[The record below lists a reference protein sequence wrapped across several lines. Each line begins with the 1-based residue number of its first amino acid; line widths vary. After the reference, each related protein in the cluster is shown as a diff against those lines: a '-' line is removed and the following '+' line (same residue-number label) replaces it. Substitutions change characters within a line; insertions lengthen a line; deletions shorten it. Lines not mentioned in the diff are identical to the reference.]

1 MKYFQEKHLRSLT
14 TCLYFVC
21 VFVTR
26 GKGEC
31 PRPQGQNNMVLTNE
45 ALLMN
50 DFPEGSTAT
59 FECSNGYVIEQGSG
73 VVHCTS
79 GAWSEPQMT
88 CQKKDCGTPR
98 RIPHMNYDESEGT
111 LFGAKVR
118 MYCDEGFLLEG
129 TSYRHC
135 YATGWSGR
143 AKCEEVTCDHPTEIK
158 NGQIVSSHT
167 GEVKYL
173 AVVEYSCD
181 EGYTLVGNNSIFCNG
196 DGEFSRLP
204 PECKV
209 KTCPTPDIPFSISTQ
224 DAPVFLYKDTMS
236 VTCEDGFS
244 LQGPARLQCEHHGWS
259 SPPPQCIR
267 EPSSVGTTEAGTRTN
282 SNSPSEKYSKAPTRP
297 APTWIQEPT
306 SIGTT
311 DAGSSTNSKSPSEK
325 SSKAPTRPAPTWI
338 RGKHENIEKDE
349 QEDMPA
355 RNSGYTV
362 VIMSVISTVIIVVIL
377 LYVLHRFIK
386 RKGTPVGAVGQ
397 PVPAYLR
404 GGGGG
409 QVIQSL

>member
-204 PECKV
+204 PECK
-209 KTCPTPDIPFSISTQ
+209 
-224 DAPVFLYKDTMS
+224 
-236 VTCEDGFS
+236 
-244 LQGPARLQCEHHGWS
+244 
-259 SPPPQCIR
+259 

-386 RKGTPVGAVGQ
+386 RKGSYHTGEDPKADLVQFHYYKYTPRTPVGAVGQ

>member
-1 MKYFQEKHLRSLT
+1 MKYFHEKHLRSLT
-14 TCLYFVC
+14 TCLYFVFF
-21 VFVTR
+21 FVKS

-50 DFPEGSTAT
+50 HFPEGSTAT

-73 VVHCTS
+73 IVRCTS

-88 CQKKDCGTPR
+88 CQKKDCGTPKK
-98 RIPHMNYDESEGT
+98 ILHMNYDLSEGT

-118 MYCDEGFLLEG
+118 MYCDEGFQLEG

-143 AKCEEVTCDHPTEIK
+143 AKCEDVICDEPTEIK
-158 NGQIVSSHT
+158 NGTIVSSHT
-167 GEVKYL
+167 GDVKYL
-173 AVVEYSCD
+173 EVVEYSCD
-181 EGYTLVGNNSIFCNG
+181 EGYTLVGNNSVFCN
-196 DGEFSRLP
+196 DNGEYSRLP

-209 KTCPTPDIPFSISTQ
+209 KTCPTPDIPFSIPTQ
-224 DAPVFLYKDTMS
+224 GAPPFLYKDTMS

-244 LQGPARLQCEHHGWS
+244 LRGPARLQCEHHGWS
-259 SPPPQCIR
+259 SPFPQCIR
-267 EPSSVGTTEAGTRTN
+267 EPSSIGTTEAET
-282 SNSPSEKYSKAPTRP
+282 
-297 APTWIQEPT
+297 
-306 SIGTT
+306 
-311 DAGSSTNSKSPSEK
+311 STNSKSPSEK
-325 SSKAPTRPAPTWI
+325 SSKAPTRPTPTWI
-338 RGKHENIEKDE
+338 QGKHEIIEKNE

-377 LYVLHRFIK
+377 LYILHRFVK
-386 RKGTPVGAVGQ
+386 RKGSYHTGEDTKADLVQFHYYKYTPRYQ
-397 PVPAYLR
+397 NVPLYEHNPN
-404 GGGGG
+404 
-409 QVIQSL
+409 S

>member
-1 MKYFQEKHLRSLT
+1 MKYFHEKHLRSLT

-21 VFVTR
+21 FFVKS

-50 DFPEGSTAT
+50 HFPEGSTAT

-73 VVHCTS
+73 VVRCTS

-88 CQKKDCGTPR
+88 CQKKDCGTPKK
-98 RIPHMNYDESEGT
+98 ILHMNYDLSEGT

-118 MYCDEGFLLEG
+118 MYCDEGFQLEG

-143 AKCEEVTCDHPTEIK
+143 AKCEDVICDKPTEIK
-158 NGQIVSSHT
+158 NGTIVSSHT
-167 GEVKYL
+167 GDVKYL
-173 AVVEYSCD
+173 EVVEYSCD
-181 EGYTLVGNNSIFCNG
+181 EGYTLVGNNSVFCN
-196 DGEFSRLP
+196 DNGEYSRLP
-204 PECKV
+204 PECK
-209 KTCPTPDIPFSISTQ
+209 
-224 DAPVFLYKDTMS
+224 
-236 VTCEDGFS
+236 
-244 LQGPARLQCEHHGWS
+244 
-259 SPPPQCIR
+259 
-267 EPSSVGTTEAGTRTN
+267 EPSSIGTTEAET
-282 SNSPSEKYSKAPTRP
+282 
-297 APTWIQEPT
+297 
-306 SIGTT
+306 
-311 DAGSSTNSKSPSEK
+311 STNSKSPSEK
-325 SSKAPTRPAPTWI
+325 SSKAPTRLTPTWI
-338 RGKHENIEKDE
+338 QGKHEIIEKNE

-377 LYVLHRFIK
+377 LYILHRFVK
-386 RKGTPVGAVGQ
+386 RKGSYHTGEDTKADLVQFHYYKYTPRTPVGAVGQ
-397 PVPAYLR
+397 PVPGSLR

-409 QVIQSL
+409 QVMQSL